1 MTKFDRSLV
10 RACLVVA
17 LPITVSIALESSAI
31 AADCAGATSKCIRV
45 SAGKPDSVARCTAAG
60 ESCQKTGVFVGP
72 YSGTSYTEKK
82 SGGCNTYN
90 RSRACY

>member
-1 MTKFDRSLV
+1 MIKSDGSLI
-10 RACLVVA
+10 RACLIAA
-17 LPITVSIALESSAI
+17 LPIIFSFGSLAF
-31 AADCAGATSKCIRV
+31 AADCTGATSKCIRV

-82 SGGCNTYN
+82 SGGCGTYTRN
-90 RSRACY
+90 RACY

>member
-1 MTKFDRSLV
+1 MIKFDGSLV
-10 RACLVVA
+10 RACLIVA
-17 LPITVSIALESSAI
+17 MSITVSFSFVSSAV
-31 AADCAGATSKCIRV
+31 AADCGGATSKCIRV

-82 SGGCNTYN
+82 SGGCGTYTRN
-90 RSRACY
+90 RACY

>member
-1 MTKFDRSLV
+1 MKLEGNFV
-10 RACLVVA
+10 RVCVIVA
-17 LPITVSIALESSAI
+17 MPIAVWFSFGSSAF

-72 YSGTSYTEKK
+72 YSGTNYKETK
-82 SGGCNTYN
+82 SGRCGTYTRN
-90 RSRACY
+90 RACY

>member
-1 MTKFDRSLV
+1 MIKFDGSLV
-10 RACLVVA
+10 RACLIAA
-17 LPITVSIALESSAI
+17 LPIAFSFSFNSLAV
-31 AADCAGATSKCIRV
+31 AADCTGATSKCIRV

-82 SGGCNTYN
+82 SGGCGTYTRN
-90 RSRACY
+90 RACY